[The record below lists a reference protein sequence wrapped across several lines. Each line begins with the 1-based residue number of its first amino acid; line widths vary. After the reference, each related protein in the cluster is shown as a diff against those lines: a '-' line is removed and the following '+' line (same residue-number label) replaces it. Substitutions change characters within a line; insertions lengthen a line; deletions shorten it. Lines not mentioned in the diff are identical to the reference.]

1 MVADAAATA
10 IEAKGVIEV
19 IVVTAIAA
27 RAMATEVEIATAVD
41 MVHQMALLT
50 YLQHP
55 LVPQIRTL
63 KPLITTR
70 STPNGPFIMLP
81 TQLKIL
87 TLPMA
92 VLRQSWLSIHRAA
105 TVSTMVK
112 GTQLAR
118 HNLPHL
124 VLELQH
130 LRRRHPQSLPAMEL
144 PRLPLRPLHRQA

>member
-1 MVADAAATA
+1 
-10 IEAKGVIEV
+10 
-19 IVVTAIAA
+19 
-27 RAMATEVEIATAVD
+27 
-41 MVHQMALLT
+41 
-50 YLQHP
+50 
-55 LVPQIRTL
+55 
-63 KPLITTR
+63 
-70 STPNGPFIMLP
+70 MLP
-81 TQLKIL
+81 TQLKIP

-92 VLRQSWLSIHRAA
+92 VLQQSWLSIHRAA